1 MMKTMT
7 SVVLATGLVAF
18 AGCSKKKEEGT
29 AQKPMAGT
37 VAPTPP
43 PKPETPTPLTG
54 TALADKYKL
63 CVEQISSGKSDEFLK
78 GCVDPSFK
86 IHDINDPNPR
96 TAADLV
102 GQFASM
108 RTGMPD
114 LKLQP
119 QIIMVSGRNI
129 LAVNLF
135 TGTHTAAMKSPMGQ
149 DMPASNKKVGLLMFH
164 KLAINDANVATEEWA
179 YMDPTTMM
187 GQLGALPKGAPPV
200 RPAMDKGLEGAP
212 IVVVTADDAKEKTN
226 LENAKKAVDAIN
238 AGKLADAMA
247 LMTSDAVESD
257 QTAEKDIKGAKDIEA
272 GMKMWLGAFKDAKLS
287 VDNAY
292 AAGDY
297 VVHMGKFTGTND
309 KDMGKMKKTGKTVAL
324 DYAEVFLV
332 KDGKAAQIWRFRSSL
347 QAAMQMGLMPAPG
360 APGAPPA
367 AGSAAPVAPPADKAA
382 APADKV
388 APPADKAAAPADK
401 AAPAAGSAAPVEN
414 K

>member
-7 SVVLATGLVAF
+7 SVVLATGLIAF
-18 AGCSKKKEEGT
+18 AGCDKKKEEGT
-29 AQKPMAGT
+29 AKKPMEGS
-37 VAPTPP
+37 VAPAPP

-63 CVEQISSGKSDEFLK
+63 CIDQLGSGKFDELQK
-78 GCVDPSFK
+78 GCVDPAFK
-86 IHDINDPNPR
+86 IHDISDPNPR

-102 GQFASM
+102 GWFTSM
-108 RTGMPD
+108 RAGMPD

-119 QIIMVSGRNI
+119 QLVMVSGRNI

-135 TGTHTAAMKSPMGQ
+135 TGTHTATMKSPMGQ

-164 KLAINDANVATEEWA
+164 KVAISDANLATEEWA

-187 GQLGALPKGAPPV
+187 GQLGALPTGAPPV
-200 RPAMDKGLEGAP
+200 RPAMDRGLEGAP
-212 IVVVTADDAKEKTN
+212 IVVVTADDAKEKAN

-238 AGKLADAMA
+238 AGKLADALA
-247 LMTSDAVESD
+247 LMTPDAIESD
-257 QTAEKDIKGAKDIEA
+257 QAAEKDSKGTKEIEA
-272 GMKMWLGAFKDAKLS
+272 GLKMWLGAFKDAKLS

-309 KDMGKMKKTGKTVAL
+309 KDIGKLKKTGKSVAL
-324 DYAEVFLV
+324 DYAEVMLV
-332 KDGKAAQIWRFRSSL
+332 KDGKAAQIWRFRSGV
-347 QAAMQMGLMPAPG
+347 QFAMQMGLMPP
-360 APGAPPA
+360 PGAPPA
-367 AGSAAPVAPPADKAA
+367 AGSAAPT
-382 APADKV
+382 
-388 APPADKAAAPADK
+388 
-401 AAPAAGSAAPVEN
+401 AGSAAPAEN